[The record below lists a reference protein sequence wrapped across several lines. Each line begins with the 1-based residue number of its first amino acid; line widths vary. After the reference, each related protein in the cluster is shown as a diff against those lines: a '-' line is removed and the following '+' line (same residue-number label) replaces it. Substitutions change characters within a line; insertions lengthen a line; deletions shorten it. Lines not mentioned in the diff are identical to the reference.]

1 MWTAACL
8 ERSALGQLGGV
19 RLLYLPL
26 LEEPPDVATG
36 PVLKTGEVQA
46 LGGST
51 PSSSAPARHP
61 SWDGTGLVHPVWS
74 VRLRRLALTVHQ
86 FGAPTEGT
94 GAGRTRPRRGG

>member
-1 MWTAACL
+1 MGVRLSLLPLHSLDGMEGTCGVD
-8 ERSALGQLGGV
+8 RSLLGTQCALGDWGGV

-51 PSSSAPARHP
+51 PSSSAR
-61 SWDGTGLVHPVWS
+61 
-74 VRLRRLALTVHQ
+74 
-86 FGAPTEGT
+86 
-94 GAGRTRPRRGG
+94 